1 MTKLKDEDLR
11 LNVIINGDNA
21 RKEMGK
27 LERSIADTEIKI
39 QSLLIKQKEMKA
51 ANQGSS
57 KAYQDLSKEIQINI
71 NKNKESKIKLD
82 TLSRSQKLGTMTV
95 KDLRR
100 NIKLLN
106 EELSKTDPN
115 SKQWDVVNS
124 KLKVTKSRLAELTAQ
139 SKATT
144 GVLKNMSTRFNDY
157 AGMAAASVASFAFVV
172 TGINK
177 CRTSFAEYDETLV
190 DTMKTTN
197 LSREDV
203 EKLSKSLSNLN
214 TRTAQNELLNLARVG
229 GKLGITNL
237 TKIEE
242 FVRAADVINVA
253 LSEDLGGNAEDAI
266 REIGKLVDIFKIE
279 DEFGLEKGMLKI
291 ASAIN
296 DLGMAST
303 ANEGYLV
310 SFSKRVAGIAPNA
323 DISIQDVLGLAGTL
337 DSLGQMAETAG
348 TAYGQAI
355 TGMYQDTESFAKVA
369 GMTEV
374 AFEKLLEV
382 DANEAFVRVLE
393 GMNASEVG
401 MRGVLEAMDSLSFD
415 GQQVVQVLG
424 SLASQT
430 DELRRQQDIA
440 SESFATGTSAMDE
453 FDKKN
458 NSVTATIEKNKKA
471 LEAQA
476 VILGEKLNPLINFSV
491 SSFTYFVK
499 ILGATITFTTKYSG
513 VLIALTAVILA
524 MNAQATYSNTLA
536 KIRNFWTI
544 ANTATTYKDIVAL
557 RTATVSTSLFAAA
570 KALLTG
576 NIKLATFAMK
586 RFWVAMGPIGWA
598 VLAIGGL
605 TSAYLL
611 LKDRVSDV
619 TAETLKLN
627 EAQEKGAKEYND
639 KAEKIQALSNI
650 INDNTASVTARRRAI
665 EDIKTA
671 GVEYNGSLN
680 DEYVLTNNNTEAIKA
695 YLTQL
700 NKKLQLEALDVD
712 LRKAQALRDKT
723 KNKLDLYVD
732 ELDKTEEH
740 NKSQMQS
747 YTINGNLIK
756 SDTKDTREFEKNI
769 AEASKTLALID
780 STIADLNKKMTELEP
795 IVPPKTDWSLN
806 TDKDFVK
813 ASLLLSEQLQQG
825 EIKSQDDYN
834 EKLLEL
840 ELATI
845 KQRLALKVDEG
856 DSLIKL
862 ESELNSKLLKQ
873 SKQGDD
879 DAKGGKVTDTTAK
892 WSLSSDEKYLKSRL
906 ALKKQYEQGEIISDQ
921 EYKKRLLELEVTSI
935 QERLTLNIEQGID
948 RTKLEENLTDK
959 LLEQKKQQQRDTE
972 AVNKLIIGS
981 EDDKT
986 KQELSRYE
994 AEKKKYAGNNAAL
1007 EALESIHLRNM
1018 ATITLDSMNDK
1029 IKRIEEGYNL
1039 DRELILKRH
1048 QEEISTFKGSKNE
1061 KKQIH
1066 ARHNKEVQN
1075 LDKEH
1080 FNELSKL
1087 LQDFFTTGNFEGIEI
1102 EKELLSDEEY
1112 TRLLNKFTDLQKALS
1127 ALGLTAKDIG
1137 YSMINPEG
1145 DGSLFGISQ
1154 SDWEQFFKNI
1164 KEGELGWDD
1173 LAFATIAAKEV
1184 ILATMTAS
1192 DNIQRTKENNQLKD
1206 FKKNN
1211 DKKEKILSDRLK
1223 AGLITQE
1230 QHDAEVQ
1237 VLEDEYNVKKEE
1249 IEIAQAKRKKKSDI
1263 ASAIMNTAVGVTK
1276 TIAEWG
1282 LPWGLIPAGIVAAMG
1297 ATEIALISST
1307 PIVAGAE
1314 DGGSI
1319 FERAQDGKQFNAKLS
1334 PDKRGFISKPTILVG
1349 ENGSEYV
1356 IPNEG
1361 IGNPTLAPF
1370 IATIERARKN
1380 GSLKSLDFRSIYP
1393 VDSVVGRE
1401 LGGFTQPTNV
1411 PAPQKQVID
1420 ISDNSIVLDK
1430 LLQVVEQLERI
1441 LSNPTRAYVTML
1453 GDGGILEAIKKHER
1467 LKKRGT
1473 L

>member
-1 MTKLKDEDLR
+1 MAKLKDEDLR

-27 LERSIADTEIKI
+27 LERSITDTEIKI

-51 ANQGSS
+51 ASQGSS

-100 NIKLLN
+100 NVKLLN

-124 KLKVTKSRLAELTAQ
+124 KLKVTKARLAELTAQ
-139 SKATT
+139 SRETT

-203 EKLSKSLSNLN
+203 EKLSKSLSTLN

-401 MRGVLEAMDSLSFD
+401 MRGVLEAMDSLNFD

-471 LEAQA
+471 LEAQSL
-476 VILGEKLNPLINFSV
+476 ILGEKLNPLINFSV

-499 ILGATITFTTKYSG
+499 ILGATITLTTKYSG
-513 VLIALTAVILA
+513 LIIALTALMLA
-524 MNAQATYSNTLA
+524 MNAQTTYSNTLA
-536 KIRNFWTI
+536 KIRNFWSI
-544 ANTATTYKDIVAL
+544 ANIALIKSEILGMTGATSATY
-557 RTATVSTSLFAAA
+557 LFAAA
-570 KALLTG
+570 KAILTG
-576 NIKLATFAMK
+576 NIIAAGVAMK
-586 RFWVAMGPIGWA
+586 GFFLAMGPVGWIITGIGL
-598 VLAIGGL
+598 LAGSYYTLRDSI
-605 TSAYLL
+605 
-611 LKDRVSDV
+611 SDTV
-619 TAETLKLN
+619 KESDKLN
-627 EAQEKGAKEYND
+627 DARKKADKEYND
-639 KAEKIQALSNI
+639 EALQIQVLSDI
-650 INDNTASVTARRRAI
+650 INDATVAVTARRKAI
-665 EDIKTA
+665 EDLKKIIPS
-671 GVEYNGSLN
+671 YNATLN
-680 DEYVLTNNNTEAIKA
+680 DECVLTNNNTEAIKA

-700 NKKLQLEALDVD
+700 EREIKTKGIRTDLESAWAEKRRIEAELKNKNKELDSTPITIQTPTGEFSNPKLPFLELSIKLDEKSLEGVESVIYD
-712 LRKAQALRDKT
+712 LKKEVTAIAQAPESGK
-723 KNKLDLYVD
+723 KNG
-732 ELDKTEEH
+732 
-740 NKSQMQS
+740 SS
-747 YTINGNLIK
+747 NLV
-756 SDTKDTREFEKNI
+756 
-769 AEASKTLALID
+769 ID
-780 STIADLNKKMTELEP
+780 S
-795 IVPPKTDWSLN
+795 KTDWSL
-806 TDKDFVK
+806 
-813 ASLLLSEQLQQG
+813 SE
-825 EIKSQDDYN
+825 
-834 EKLLEL
+834 
-840 ELATI
+840 
-845 KQRLALKVDEG
+845 DE
-856 DSLIKL
+856 
-862 ESELNSKLLKQ
+862 
-873 SKQGDD
+873 
-879 DAKGGKVTDTTAK
+879 TF
-892 WSLSSDEKYLKSRL
+892 LKSRL
-906 ALKKQYEQGEIISDQ
+906 ALKLKFNQGGIASEEEYSKQ
-921 EYKKRLLELEVTSI
+921 LLALEVKSLHSRLVLNLENGP
-935 QERLTLNIEQGID
+935 ERLKLQEQ
-948 RTKLEENLTDK
+948 LADK
-959 LLEQKKQQQRDTE
+959 LLQQKKQKLQEVED
-972 AVNKLIIGS
+972 VDKLIAGN
-981 EDDKT
+981 EKDKV
-986 KQELSRYE
+986 KIELARYE
-994 AEKKKYAGNNAAL
+994 AEKKKYVGNKKALLAL
-1007 EALESIHLRNM
+1007 ETKHHQNM
-1018 ATITLDSMNDK
+1018 MQLQFNTFNAS
-1029 IKRIEEGYNL
+1029 IKRKE
-1039 DRELILKRH
+1039 DRYRIDRDLMVKAHKDELTI
-1048 QEEISTFKGSKNE
+1048 FKGSRLE
-1061 KKQIH
+1061 KKSIQ
-1066 ARHNKEVQN
+1066 ARHIQELQDLDKAHFSELAKLLKTVSSSAESGGLEIDFSLLSEEEKLNILDRLEEVQ
-1075 LDKEH
+1075 K
-1080 FNELSKL
+1080 KL
-1087 LQDFFTTGNFEGIEI
+1087 GNIGFVT
-1102 EKELLSDEEY
+1102 S
-1112 TRLLNKFTDLQKALS
+1112 
-1127 ALGLTAKDIG
+1127 DIG
-1137 YSMINPEG
+1137 YSLFNSEG
-1145 DGSLFGISQ
+1145 CLFGITED
-1154 SDWEQFFKNI
+1154 DWETFFDNVG
-1164 KEGELGWDD
+1164 EGKIGFEEIALAVQAAAALGNELIGIFSANDR
-1173 LAFATIAAKEV
+1173 KQ
-1184 ILATMTAS
+1184 TA
-1192 DNIQRTKENNQLKD
+1192 IENNQLKEYH
-1206 FKKNN
+1206 KNN
-1211 DKKEKILSDRLK
+1211 DKKKKVLSDRLDS
-1223 AGLITQE
+1223 GLITQAE
-1230 QHDAEVQ
+1230 YDAQVQ
-1237 VLEDEYNVKKEE
+1237 AMEDEYNVKKEE
-1249 IEIAQAKRKKKSDI
+1249 FEIAQANRKKKSDI
-1263 ASAIMNTAVGVTK
+1263 ASATINMAVGITK
-1276 TIAEWG
+1276 TLAEWG

-1297 ATEIALISST
+1297 AAQIALIQST
-1307 PIVAGAE
+1307 PIVSGAE

-1334 PDKRGFISKPTILVG
+1334 PDKRGFISKPTVIVG

-1361 IGNPTLAPF
+1361 LQNQSLAPF
-1370 IATIERARKN
+1370 IATIEAARRTGN
-1380 GSLKSLDFRSIYP
+1380 LKSLDFRAIYP
-1393 VDSVVGRE
+1393 VDSVMGRE
-1401 LGGFTQPTNV
+1401 LGGLTQPANFKPTSV
-1411 PAPQKQVID
+1411 QSD
-1420 ISDNSIVLDK
+1420 IPISSDQLTSQ
-1430 LLQVVEQLERI
+1430 LLQVLEQLGYQVER
-1441 LSNPTRAYVTML
+1441 LDNKLDEPSRAYVTLL
-1453 GDGGILEAIKKHER
+1453 GDGGILEAMKQYER
-1467 LKKRGT
+1467 NRKNGKL
-1473 L
+1473 

>member
-1 MTKLKDEDLR
+1 MAKKLRDEDLR
-11 LNVIINGDNA
+11 LNVIINGDDA
-21 RKEMGK
+21 RKRMGE
-27 LERSIADTEIKI
+27 LERSITDTEIKI
-39 QSLLIKQKEMKA
+39 KELVVKQNELKA
-51 ANQGSS
+51 AG
-57 KAYQDLSKEIQINI
+57 KETTLAYRDQSKELDKYIK
-71 NKNKESKIKLD
+71 KNSESKTQLE
-82 TLSRSQKLGTMTV
+82 TLRRTQNLATMTI
-95 KDLRR
+95 KDLRQ
-100 NIKLLN
+100 NIRQLN
-106 EELSKTDPN
+106 AVLAKTDPN

-124 KLKVTKSRLAELTAQ
+124 KLKVTKARLAELTAQ
-139 SKATT
+139 SRETT

-237 TKIEE
+237 SKIEE

-369 GMTEV
+369 GMTEE

-393 GMNASEVG
+393 GMNASEKG
-401 MRGVLEAMDSLSFD
+401 MRGVLEAMDSLNFD

-524 MNAQATYSNTLA
+524 MNINLTANNIQIAANNALS
-536 KIRNFWTI
+536 KIRNFWSWENLVVMELEFH
-544 ANTATTYKDIVAL
+544 AMAKGTTKTY
-557 RTATVSTSLFAAA
+557 LFAAA
-570 KALLTG
+570 KALLAG
-576 NIKLATFAMK
+576 NIRLASLAMK
-586 RFWVAMGPIGWA
+586 GFFASMGPIGWA
-598 VLAIGGL
+598 VLVIGGL

-611 LKDRVSDV
+611 LKDRVSEV

-627 EAQEKGAKEYND
+627 YAREKGAKKYND
-639 KAEKIQALSNI
+639 EAAKIQALNDI
-650 INDNTASVTARRRAI
+650 INDNTLAISARRRAI
-665 EDIKTA
+665 DDLKAIIPD
-671 GVEYNGSLN
+671 YNASI
-680 DEYVLTNNNTEAIKA
+680 DEEGTLINKNTSAVKD

-700 NKKLQLEALDVD
+700 ENQIRLKAAQEDLETAY
-712 LRKAQALRDKT
+712 REKR
-723 KNKLDLYVD
+723 KLDNVYKKQNAEFDDAV
-732 ELDKTEEH
+732 TY
-740 NKSQMQS
+740 NKAAGQD
-747 YTINGNLIK
+747 YTINGVRIK
-756 SDTKDTREFEKNI
+756 NQKDTSGFAENI
-769 AEASKTLALID
+769 AATSKALEIIKGEINGLNQE
-780 STIADLNKKMTELEP
+780 IAG
-795 IVPPKTDWSLN
+795 VPSIFENSEVDWSLS
-806 TDKDFVK
+806 TDKDFVTSRLK
-813 ASLLLSEQLQQG
+813 LTEQLQQG

-840 ELATI
+840 EIATI

-856 DSLIKL
+856 DSRIKL

-879 DAKGGKVTDTTAK
+879 GTEGGTVTDTTTK
-892 WSLSSDEKYLKSRL
+892 WSLSNDEEYLKSRL
-906 ALKKQYEQGEIISDQ
+906 ALKKQYEQGEIVSDQ
-921 EYKKRLLELEVTSI
+921 EYKKKLLELEISSI
-935 QERLTLNIEQGID
+935 KSHLALNVEMGID
-948 RTKLEENLTDK
+948 RTKLEEKLTDK
-959 LLEQKKQQQRDTE
+959 LLEQKKQQQQITDNIAKENLNNAKVELKDAENYIKRKEELYNIDRQNMINAHSAE
-972 AVNKLIIGS
+972 ISEFNGS
-981 EDDKT
+981 K
-986 KQELSRYE
+986 
-994 AEKKKYAGNNAAL
+994 AEKKQLNAKHNL
-1007 EALESIHLRNM
+1007 E
-1018 ATITLDSMNDK
+1018 
-1029 IKRIEEGYNL
+1029 IK
-1039 DRELILKRH
+1039 
-1048 QEEISTFKGSKNE
+1048 
-1061 KKQIH
+1061 
-1066 ARHNKEVQN
+1066 N
-1075 LDKEH
+1075 LDKAH
-1080 FNELSKL
+1080 FDELKSLVVQFLNFDTVADIKL
-1087 LQDFFTTGNFEGIEI
+1087 DET
-1102 EKELLSDEEY
+1102 LLSDEDLEN
-1112 TRLLNKFTDLQKALS
+1112 LNNKFEDVKAKLA
-1127 ALGLTAKDIG
+1127 ALGLYATDTG
-1137 YSMINPEG
+1137 YSMFNSEE
-1145 DGSLFGISQ
+1145 GSLFGITDDAWS
-1154 SDWEQFFKNI
+1154 EFFENVGNGKIGFEEIAVAVQAAATLGN
-1164 KEGELGWDD
+1164 ELIGVFSAND
-1173 LAFATIAAKEV
+1173 KKQ
-1184 ILATMTAS
+1184 TA
-1192 DNIQRTKENNQLKD
+1192 IENNQLKE
-1206 FKKNN
+1206 FQKNN
-1211 DKKEKILSDRLK
+1211 DKKKKVLSDRLDS
-1223 AGLITQE
+1223 GLITQA
-1230 QHDAEVQ
+1230 QYDAEVQ
-1237 VLEDEYNVKKEE
+1237 VMDDAYNAKKEK
-1249 IEIAQAKRKKKSDI
+1249 IDIAQAKRQKDMDI
-1263 ASAIMNTAVGVTK
+1263 ASAIMSTAVGVTMAL
-1276 TIAEWG
+1276 TT
-1282 LPWGLIPAGIVAAMG
+1282 LPPYSFILAGITAAMG
-1297 ATEIALISST
+1297 AAQIALIQST
-1307 PIVAGAE
+1307 PIVSGAE

-1334 PDKRGFISKPTILVG
+1334 PDKRGFISKPTVIVG

-1361 IGNPTLAPF
+1361 LQNQSLAPF
-1370 IATIERARKN
+1370 IATIEAARRTGN
-1380 GSLKSLDFRSIYP
+1380 LKSLDFRAIYP
-1393 VDSVVGRE
+1393 VDSVMGRE
-1401 LGGFTQPTNV
+1401 LGGLTQPANFKPTSV
-1411 PAPQKQVID
+1411 QSD
-1420 ISDNSIVLDK
+1420 IPISSDQLTSQ
-1430 LLQVVEQLERI
+1430 LLQVLEQLGYQVER
-1441 LSNPTRAYVTML
+1441 LDNKLDEPSRAYVTLL
-1453 GDGGILEAIKKHER
+1453 GDGGILEAMKQYER
-1467 LKKRGT
+1467 NRKNGKL
-1473 L
+1473 